1 MPLGVMLTS
10 VFLTFTMPSI
20 SAGDMTD
27 VGDLL
32 FINVQILFPVEG
44 LQMKGKILAKSYIA
58 AWQIKMVYM
67 GSGQCWL
74 GITAS
79 WNDSH

>member
-1 MPLGVMLTS
+1 MLTS

-32 FINVQILFPVEG
+32 FITVQVDI
-44 LQMKGKILAKSYIA
+44 Q
-58 AWQIKMVYM
+58 
-67 GSGQCWL
+67 
-74 GITAS
+74 
-79 WNDSH
+79 